1 MMKIKE
7 EEIRKKE
14 EERNDVIK
22 NGNNDKFDELLNNM
36 DKEFKD
42 IIN

>member
-7 EEIRKKE
+7 EEIKKKE

-22 NGNNDKFDELLNNM
+22 NGNSDKVDELLNNI
-36 DKEFKD
+36 DKDFNE